1 MTESSSIFSPSE
13 KSFNKEIQIKD
24 ITNNHSRKVFKKKY
38 QLLNEN
44 SNKDN
49 KSDYKI
55 KRQIDKI
62 TTTLLK
68 DNIQKTKNRPIVS
81 FPDSTNK
88 KQFDKIFLIEKTL
101 TLMNKKI
108 TKSNSESFLYSKIKK
123 DNVYESFK
131 RKIVKT
137 AKIDLREEKCDN
149 KKDIEDYSM
158 QFERGNM
165 RAMFYEK
172 YKKLNSKILPF
183 SGMAIDKIIRLNNSF
198 NFSNHSKNF

>member
-38 QLLNEN
+38 RLFTES

-55 KRQIDKI
+55 KRQIGKR

-88 KQFDKIFLIEKTL
+88 KNLIR
-101 TLMNKKI
+101 
-108 TKSNSESFLYSKIKK
+108 F
-123 DNVYESFK
+123 F
-131 RKIVKT
+131 
-137 AKIDLREEKCDN
+137 
-149 KKDIEDYSM
+149 
-158 QFERGNM
+158 
-165 RAMFYEK
+165 
-172 YKKLNSKILPF
+172 
-183 SGMAIDKIIRLNNSF
+183 
-198 NFSNHSKNF
+198 

>member
-88 KQFDKIFLIEKTL
+88 KQFDNIFLI
-101 TLMNKKI
+101 
-108 TKSNSESFLYSKIKK
+108 
-123 DNVYESFK
+123 K
-131 RKIVKT
+131 R
-137 AKIDLREEKCDN
+137 L
-149 KKDIEDYSM
+149 
-158 QFERGNM
+158 
-165 RAMFYEK
+165 
-172 YKKLNSKILPF
+172 L
-183 SGMAIDKIIRLNNSF
+183 
-198 NFSNHSKNF
+198 H